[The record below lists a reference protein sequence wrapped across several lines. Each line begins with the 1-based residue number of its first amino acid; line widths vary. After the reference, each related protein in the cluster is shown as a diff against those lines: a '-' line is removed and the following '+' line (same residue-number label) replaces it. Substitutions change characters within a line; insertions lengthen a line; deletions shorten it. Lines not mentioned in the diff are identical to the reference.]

1 MALVAPPLEK
11 KGYEMNRYPKVAVV
25 ILNWN
30 GRFFLEKFLPSVYNS
45 DYPNIE
51 FIVGDNGSTDD
62 SVAFVR
68 AVYPTIRIIQND
80 RNLGFAGGYNAVLKT
95 VEADYFVL
103 LNSDV
108 EVPANWITPV
118 IELLERN
125 PDMAV
130 AQPKICSNYQRDS
143 FEHAGAAGG
152 FIDSYGFPFCRGR
165 MLHLVEKDRGQYDT
179 PHDIFWAS
187 GAAFFIKQPLWELAG
202 GFDAD
207 FFAHMEEIDLCW
219 RLQRMGYR
227 IGYCPHSVVY
237 HVGGG
242 TLAASNPQKTYL
254 NFRNN
259 LFMLQKN
266 LPFLRA
272 WWVVFARMWF
282 DLAAL
287 LHFLA
292 KGKLRDAWAI
302 SRAHQRFFLD
312 VFKTARKRA
321 RNAERVNL
329 RGLYR
334 GSFIWAFY
342 VHGKNIFS
350 KLDPKRFVK

>member
-1 MALVAPPLEK
+1 MK
-11 KGYEMNRYPKVAVV
+11 HYPKVAVV

-62 SVAFVR
+62 SVEFVR
-68 AVYPTIRIIQND
+68 TVYPTIRIVRNE
-80 RNLGFAGGYNAVLKT
+80 RNLGFAGGHNEVLK
-95 VEADYFVL
+95 VVDADSFVL

-108 EVPANWITPV
+108 AVAPDWIGPV
-118 IELLERN
+118 IELLENN

-130 AQPKICSNYQRDS
+130 AQPKIRSYYLRDH

-152 FIDSYGFPFCRGR
+152 FIDYYGFPFCRGR
-165 MLHLVEKDRGQYDT
+165 MLHVLEKDHGQYDD
-179 PHDIFWAS
+179 PCDVFWAS
-187 GAAFFIKQPLWELAG
+187 GAAFFIKRQHWERSG

-207 FFAHMEEIDLCW
+207 FFAHMEEVDLCW
-219 RLQRMGYR
+219 RLQREGYR
-227 IGYCPHSVVY
+227 IGYCPQSVVY

-242 TLAASNPQKTYL
+242 TLPASNPQKTYL

-259 LFMLQKN
+259 LFMLQRN

-272 WWVVFARMWF
+272 SWVIFARMWI

-287 LHFLA
+287 IHFLVL
-292 KGKLRDAWAI
+292 GRFRDAWAI

-312 VFKTARKRA
+312 IFRTARKRK
-321 RNAERVNL
+321 RNSEKTSPW
-329 RGLYR
+329 GIYR
-334 GSFIWAFY
+334 GCFIWAFY
-342 VHGKNIFS
+342 VNGKTAFS